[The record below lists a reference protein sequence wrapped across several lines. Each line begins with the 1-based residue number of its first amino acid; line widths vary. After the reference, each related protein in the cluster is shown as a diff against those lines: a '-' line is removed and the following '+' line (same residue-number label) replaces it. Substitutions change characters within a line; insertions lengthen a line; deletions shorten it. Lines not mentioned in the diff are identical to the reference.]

1 MVFEFQRLTAGFY
14 HSDFSLV
21 TSTELSDSHSQYS
34 WYLSS
39 RSALSRIE
47 LSTPA
52 ILLMNIGRSIII

>member
-21 TSTELSDSHSQYS
+21 SSIELSDSLSTFVV
-34 WYLSS
+34 LSS
-39 RSALSRIE
+39 RSVLSRIE

-52 ILLMNIGRSIII
+52 IPLIKFRQSIW

>member
-1 MVFEFQRLTAGFY
+1 MVFEFQRLTVGFY

-21 TSTELSDSHSQYS
+21 SSTELSDSLSTFVV
-34 WYLSS
+34 LSS

-52 ILLMNIGRSIII
+52 IPLMKFRQGI